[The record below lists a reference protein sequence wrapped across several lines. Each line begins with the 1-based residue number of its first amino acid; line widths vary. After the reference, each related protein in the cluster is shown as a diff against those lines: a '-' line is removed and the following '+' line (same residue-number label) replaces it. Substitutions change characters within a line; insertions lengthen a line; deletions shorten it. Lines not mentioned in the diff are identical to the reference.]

1 MARSPGRGGGN
12 HRHRQTDRCKLHA
25 GHQQNLS
32 GKTYAAIDAVSKPTK
47 KVAPSGEYDPA
58 AERRRYQDWKLKQGG
73 GQKP

>member
-1 MARSPGRGGGN
+1 
-12 HRHRQTDRCKLHA
+12 
-25 GHQQNLS
+25 
-32 GKTYAAIDAVSKPTK
+32 VSKPTK